1 MVVVKDKAD
10 LCQFE
15 GRFVINIYLAFESYL
30 MCTLYVYKN
39 CHILLNCVHLYTRM
53 NNTIYLLLQNLK
65 NSFLT
70 KYLHMD

>member
-39 CHILLNCVHLYTRM
+39 CHILLNCVHLYT
-53 NNTIYLLLQNLK
+53 K
-65 NSFLT
+65 E
-70 KYLHMD
+70 